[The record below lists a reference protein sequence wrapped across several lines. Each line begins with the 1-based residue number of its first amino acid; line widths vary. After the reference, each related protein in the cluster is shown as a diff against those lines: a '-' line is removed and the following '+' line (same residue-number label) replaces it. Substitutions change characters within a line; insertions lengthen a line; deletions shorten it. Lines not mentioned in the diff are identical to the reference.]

1 MTREHALATRKAHT
15 IQRRHSTVREHILSK
30 RTRSTV
36 REHILQQQENRIG
49 ALARRS
55 KVYGAVMEGA
65 PAAVRR

>member
-36 REHILQQQENRIG
+36 REHILQQENRIG